1 MKMSIFSVQDHYP
14 SQPRTL
20 GQLYSQVLEQARRA
34 EQLGYDTFWVA
45 EHHFHEY
52 GAVPNPAVFLAA
64 LSQQTSRLRLGT
76 AISILTFHNPLTVA
90 ENYALVDQLSQGRLA
105 LGVGSG
111 YLKHEFDG
119 YGVDPAAKRERF
131 DENLMLVER
140 LLRGE
145 RVTHG
150 GRFNTI
156 RGVRLNVQPVQDPVP
171 LYVAILRREAAY
183 HVGRQGRRMLFV
195 PYAAVDDFEEIGQM
209 MQDYR
214 RGLAEA
220 GIEDAAGMA
229 AVALHTHVAPTDE
242 AARERAAHAFDLYV
256 DTRLYARKQ
265 VYDDIIASGLS
276 LFGSPRTVAGKLERL
291 AAMGLDHVMSLH
303 NFGLMPQD
311 LVLDSMRRLMEQ
323 AVPLSGVARGG
334 VPAV

>member
-14 SQPRTL
+14 SAPRSL
-20 GQLYSQVLEQARRA
+20 GQLYGQVLDQARQA
-34 EQLGYDTFWVA
+34 ERLGYDTFWVA

-64 LSQQTSRLRLGT
+64 LSQQTRRLRLGT

-90 ENYALVDQLSQGRLA
+90 ENYALVDQLSQGRLS

-111 YLKHEFDG
+111 YLKHEFEG
-119 YGVDPAAKRERF
+119 YDVDPAIKRERF

-140 LLRGE
+140 LLAGE
-145 RVTHG
+145 RVTHES
-150 GRFNTI
+150 RHNTI
-156 RGVRLNVQPVQDPVP
+156 REVRINVQPVQQPVP
-171 LYVAILRREAAY
+171 VYVAILRREAAY

-195 PYAAVDDFEEIGQM
+195 PYAAVDSFEEIGLM

-220 GIEDAAGMA
+220 GIEDASGMA
-229 AVALHTHVAPTDE
+229 AVALHTHVADD
-242 AARERAAHAFDLYV
+242 ALARERAASAFDLYV

-265 VYDDIIASGLS
+265 VYADIIASGLS
-276 LFGSPRTVAGKLERL
+276 LFGSPRTVADKLARL
-291 AAMGLDHVMSLH
+291 ADMGLDHVMSLH
-303 NFGLMPQD
+303 NFGLLSQD
-311 LVLDSMRRLMEQ
+311 LVLDSMRGLMEE
-323 AVPLSGVARGG
+323 AMPLSGVAS
-334 VPAV
+334 VDAQPA